1 MGTALQD
8 MIPELILGMAAAA
21 CFFLGAFPPVRRAAR
36 LTAWFALIFAG
47 AVAVVQTGWW
57 HGVAASEPW
66 YAAFNGLFRL
76 LGPGLG
82 MVLLAS
88 MRADAADGHEAE
100 SAACLLSAVL
110 GVMLVGGAGDLIT
123 LFLGLELIS
132 VASYILLYLDRDGP
146 LPQESAGKYFYL
158 SILSSAVLLFGL
170 SYVYGLG
177 GSLRLDRLVYA
188 WAGAAGMPGDPSL
201 GAFAVVL
208 VFAGLA
214 FKIAAV
220 PFHFYAP
227 DVYQGTSH
235 ANAALLSVLPK
246 AAGMAAVIKLLLAT
260 MVGWGGP
267 VWQAVLAVAVLTMT
281 VGNVIALWQSHLRRL
296 LAYSS
301 IAHAG
306 FMLIGLTTA
315 MTYRRPSE
323 HPWDG
328 AGAMLFYLIAYV
340 IATAGA
346 FAALSSLRR
355 GDRPVERLDDLRGL
369 ARSAAGTPQFVA
381 WSLAA
386 FMFSLAGIPPLA
398 GFWGKLAVFFSALE
412 VGAAPGESPVRS
424 RLLWLAVIGAIN
436 AAIGA
441 AYYLRVVGALFFTE
455 EEAGERP
462 QTAVVSRPAVVAVFV
477 CLVLTLAIGV
487 VPGGWFQVAHDASP
501 TAARPIVEVSLGAT
515 SLQK

>member
-47 AVAVVQTGWW
+47 AAAAVQTGWW
-57 HGVAASEPW
+57 QGGAAAEPW

-76 LGPGLG
+76 LAPGLG

-88 MRADAADGHEAE
+88 MRADAAEGHEAE

-132 VASYILLYLDRDGP
+132 VASYILLYLDRDGA

-158 SILSSAVLLFGL
+158 SILSSAVLLYGL

-188 WAGAAGMPGDPSL
+188 WAGAAGMPGDSAL
-201 GAFAVVL
+201 GAFAIVL
-208 VFAGLA
+208 VFTGLA

-235 ANAALLSVLPK
+235 ANASLLSVLPK

-281 VGNVIALWQSHLRRL
+281 VGNVIALWQTHLRRL

-306 FMLIGLTTA
+306 YILIGLLAANQLGTIGVLYYLLAYTL
-315 MTYRRPSE
+315 MNL
-323 HPWDG
+323 G
-328 AGAMLFYLIAYV
+328 AFGVV
-340 IATAGA
+340 ILVGRKKDRFLNIYDYSGLGFQYPGLAALMSVFMFALVGMPPTAG
-346 FAALSSLRR
+346 FVGKFYIFSAAVQAGYIWLVIIAVINSLISVYYYLRITVLMYM
-355 GDRPVERLDDLRGL
+355 RPVE
-369 ARSAAGTPQFVA
+369 AEAGPIEMTSTMTATLV
-381 WSLAA
+381 
-386 FMFSLAGIPPLA
+386 
-398 GFWGKLAVFFSALE
+398 VSALG
-412 VGAAPGESPVRS
+412 VILIGIFPNYVYD
-424 RLLWLAVIGAIN
+424 LAQSSAKM
-436 AAIGA
+436 
-441 AYYLRVVGALFFTE
+441 
-455 EEAGERP
+455 
-462 QTAVVSRPAVVAVFV
+462 
-477 CLVLTLAIGV
+477 
-487 VPGGWFQVAHDASP
+487 
-501 TAARPIVEVSLGAT
+501 LG
-515 SLQK
+515 L